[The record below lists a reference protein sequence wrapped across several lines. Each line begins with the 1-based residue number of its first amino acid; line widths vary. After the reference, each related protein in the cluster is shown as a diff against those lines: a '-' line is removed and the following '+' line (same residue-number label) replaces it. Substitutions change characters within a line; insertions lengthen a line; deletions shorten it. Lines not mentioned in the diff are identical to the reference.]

1 MEVKEQVNVN
11 VDVFDL
17 AGIVSQFQISG
28 RMASAA
34 PLGRGHI
41 NDTYRVR
48 NAERGHPDYLL
59 QRINHQIFRDVDLLM
74 DNIVR
79 VTGHLKTKTM
89 DPEREVLTVIGTHA
103 GGTYYRDAGGNY
115 WRMFDFKEET
125 HSYDQIT
132 DTGQA
137 FQGGKAFGRFQLQL
151 ADLPAETLGCTIP
164 DFHNLQKR
172 VADFETA
179 LKADAAGRSS
189 AAAAEIRYLC
199 DQKEAML
206 QLSREVEACPL
217 RVTHNDTKF
226 NNLLLDSAGR
236 VQCVVDLDTVMPGY
250 LAYDFGDAMR
260 TLINS
265 AAEDEPDLSRIRLNI
280 PVFEAYTRGYLE
292 EVQGFITGPEIESLT
307 AGMQVL
313 PYMQSIRFL
322 TDYLSGDPYYKVLY
336 PEHNLVRT
344 RAQSALLAAI
354 TGRKADLGKFIRE
367 TAGPR

>member
-1 MEVKEQVNVN
+1 MEAKEQVKVTEQ
-11 VDVFDL
+11 VFDL
-17 AGIVSQFQISG
+17 PGIVSQFHISG
-28 RMASAA
+28 SMASAA

-48 NAERGHPDYLL
+48 NAEPGHPDYLL
-59 QRINHQIFRDVDLLM
+59 QRINHQIFRDVDILM
-74 DNIVR
+74 GNIVR
-79 VTGHLKTKTM
+79 VTGHLKSKAA
-89 DPEREVLTVIGTHA
+89 DPDREVLTVIATHA
-103 GGTYYRDAGGNY
+103 GGTYYRDGEGNF
-115 WRMFDFKEET
+115 WRMFDFKDKT
-125 HSYDQIT
+125 HSYEQVT

-137 FQGGKAFGRFQLQL
+137 FYGGKAFGRFQLQL

-172 VADFETA
+172 VADFESA
-179 LKADAAGRSS
+179 LKADAAGRR
-189 AAAAEIRYLC
+189 AAAEKEIRYLF

-206 QLSREVEACPL
+206 QLSREVETCPL

-260 TLINS
+260 TLING

-292 EVQGFITGPEIESLT
+292 EVQGFITGPEIDSLT

-322 TDYLSGDPYYKVLY
+322 TDYLSGDPYYKVHY

-344 RAQSALLAAI
+344 RAQSALLVAI
-354 TGRKADLGKFIRE
+354 TGRKGDLRKFVRDA
-367 TAGPR
+367 AGQR